1 MPKISFIAH
10 DGSEFIID
18 ADNGQSLMQVAVNN
32 GVPSILGDCGGS
44 CACATCHGYIDEQWL
59 DRVPPPAG
67 DEQDMLEG
75 ALEVK
80 PNSRLLCQV
89 FAEDNIDGIIV
100 RLPLSQY

>member
-10 DGSEFIID
+10 DGAEFIVD
-18 ADNGQSLMQVAVNN
+18 ADNGQSLMQIAVDN

-59 DRVPPPAG
+59 ARVPAPAQ

-80 PNSRLLCQV
+80 ANSRLLCQV
-89 FAEDNIDGIIV
+89 FADDKLDGIIV